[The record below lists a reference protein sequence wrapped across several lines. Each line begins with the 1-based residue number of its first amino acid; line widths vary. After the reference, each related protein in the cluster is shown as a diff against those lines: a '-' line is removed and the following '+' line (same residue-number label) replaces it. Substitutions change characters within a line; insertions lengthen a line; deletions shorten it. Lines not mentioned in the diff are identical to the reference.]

1 MATTELAAWFNR
13 MMLIKGRRARGRTQ
27 REVADEVLLSVDS
40 YRAYEAGRT
49 TPPAKHVKAL
59 AAACGIGAEIAAYMV
74 QVASKK
80 EEALEADQRFNAL
93 FIALAEEH
101 YGSFFKF
108 DALMIPGIL
117 QLQKYHY
124 IVARLAEPG
133 SDQWVDNGWD
143 FKEGRQRVIESR
155 TDQPEIHF
163 LIGETALLHLWQVSE
178 ELYQDQMT
186 HLRRCARRPGV
197 KIRILPGPVLAQRS
211 NFSIY
216 VKGGGKL
223 AGPQFA
229 YTEVLDSSWLIDDPS
244 RIASYDVVRKM
255 LWKKAIRIEVYH
267 DDDRRFRLA

>member
-59 AAACGIGAEIAAYMV
+59 AAACGIGAEIAAYMA

-80 EEALEADQRFNAL
+80 DEALEADQRFNAL

-117 QLQKYHY
+117 QLQEYHY
-124 IVARLAEPG
+124 IVARLAEPA

-155 TDQPEIHF
+155 TDRPEIHF
-163 LIGETALLHLWQVSE
+163 LIGETALLQLWQVSE

-186 HLRRCARRPGV
+186 HLRRYARRPGV

-211 NFSIY
+211 SFEIY
-216 VKGGGKL
+216 SKDGGRL
-223 AGPQFA
+223 AGPMFV
-229 YTEVLDSSWLIDDPS
+229 YTEGLDSSWLIDDPT

-267 DDDRRFRLA
+267 DDDRRCRLA